1 MKIRFLD
8 AYTTNPG
15 DLSFDAF
22 HSIGDFIAYERTEL
36 HEVSDRAGDADI
48 IVVNKFPVNEES
60 LRLMPK
66 VKYICVAATGYNNID
81 LSSTKI
87 RNIQVSNVSGYSS
100 PSVAQHVFAS
110 LLAYANRTEYY
121 ASEVRK
127 GRWAKTADF
136 CFYDHKIEELYGKT
150 FGIVGYGNIG
160 KQVASIALAFG
171 MKVIVHSRTEIFPLQ
186 EGIKMIEKEELFR
199 QADFISLH
207 CPLTSSTKEIVNQET
222 LKWMKTNAVLINTG
236 RGALVNEKDLLQ
248 ALNGN
253 IIRCAI
259 LDVLQVEPP
268 SVNHPLVNH
277 PKCMITPHIAWA
289 SKESRQRLLNGVA
302 ENINSWLHG
311 HWVNRV
317 E

>member
-1 MKIRFLD
+1 MKVCFLD

-22 HSIGDFIAYERTEL
+22 HSLGDFIAYERTEL

-66 VKYICVAATGYNNID
+66 VKYLCVAATGYNNID
-81 LSSTKI
+81 LPATKN

-110 LLAYANRTEYY
+110 LMAYVNRPEYY

-127 GRWAKTADF
+127 GRWAKTPDF
-136 CFYDHKIEELYGKT
+136 CFYDHKIEELYGKF

-160 KQVASIALAFG
+160 RQVASIALAFG
-171 MKVIVHSRTEIFPLQ
+171 MKVIVHSRTEILSLQ
-186 EGIKMIEKEELFR
+186 EGLKMVDKETLFR
-199 QADFISLH
+199 QSDFISLH

-222 LKWMKTNAVLINTG
+222 LEWMKTNAVLINTG
-236 RGALVNEKDLLQ
+236 RGALVNENDLLQ

-253 IIRCAI
+253 IIRGAI

-289 SKESRQRLLNGVA
+289 SFESRNRLIEIIA
-302 ENINSWLHG
+302 DNIKNWLQG
-311 HWVNRV
+311 LWVNRV